1 MPSEIATIANLLK
14 EHDLMRL
21 FTFMQDCSLDDLQTR
36 LASNRPRLLAHLRA
50 HCAAAGL
57 RRGVAALTPRELFRR
72 KSGQSQGRGPG

>member
-36 LASNRPRLLAHLRA
+36 LASNRPRLLAHLRE
-50 HCAAAGL
+50 L
-57 RRGVAALTPRELFRR
+57 GVITA
-72 KSGQSQGRGPG
+72 QGRAVTPE